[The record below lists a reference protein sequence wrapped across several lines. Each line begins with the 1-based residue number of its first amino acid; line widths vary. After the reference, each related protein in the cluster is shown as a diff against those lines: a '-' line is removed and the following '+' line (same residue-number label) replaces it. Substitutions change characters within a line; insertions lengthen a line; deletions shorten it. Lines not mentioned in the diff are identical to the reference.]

1 MDTRAFTSPVNGI
14 MNMKLLTKK
23 NWPLVAIAISITG
36 LLFRYGPWLSQKGTS
51 TKDNG
56 NNLALTS
63 TDLSFLQQKVETINS
78 LLSREKEYKRRVEE
92 SQQTIASWEKS
103 FFSGTPETATAVLV
117 AIVEEI
123 AAKSGVVVKNKTLH
137 PSLPGSTVAEWK
149 RIGVTI
155 EGRTSFRELTDF
167 YSTLIAAPKSLF
179 VERIEL
185 RLDEYNGLLNFKLRL
200 YSFTQ

>member
-1 MDTRAFTSPVNGI
+1 
-14 MNMKLLTKK
+14 MKLLTKK

-92 SQQTIASWEKS
+92 SQQTIASWGKS
-103 FFSGTPETATAVLV
+103 FFSGIPETATAVLV
-117 AIVEEI
+117 TVVEEI

-137 PSLPGSTVAEWK
+137 PSLPGSTVEEWK

-155 EGRTSFRELTDF
+155 EGRTSFHELTEF

-185 RLDEYNGLLNFKLRL
+185 RLDEYNELLNFKLRL